1 MGKRRYEQICVR
13 FHLDEER
20 DRNIFQIITNLED
33 ERFKSKNQFI
43 LNAIE
48 NYIEYINENGTEEK
62 YVPQRKFEALQREV
76 RELKKQLK
84 MEIRT
89 ELYEQILSVLTSSTM
104 ANLAVVGMRNNVNV
118 DEKAEPTKQED
129 SYDLGSG
136 DGLLEDVMK
145 WS

>member
-62 YVPQRKFEALQREV
+62 YVPQSKFDALQREV
-76 RELKKQLK
+76 QELKKQLK

-89 ELYEQILSVLTSSTM
+89 ELYEQILSVLTGSTM
-104 ANLAVVGMRNNVNV
+104 ANLAVAGMKNNTSKEETV
-118 DEKAEPTKQED
+118 EPTKTD
-129 SYDLGSG
+129 ASYDLGSG